1 MKFIAANITEEKYIP
16 WWAAASAASVALWMI
31 SQSHGVINNDGLLYI
46 EAAKQFANHEWQKGF
61 ALYNWPAYS
70 LLIALTNAFTGLAF
84 QTSAHAIGIVFFTF
98 TGAGVAV
105 LVREFGGERRAM
117 IAATL
122 LLCCSPYIV
131 RSLLPMVIRD
141 HGFLTFHIWSLIF
154 FLRFYRNNSFKDAFA
169 WGGTALLATL
179 FRIEGIIYLAFLPL
193 VILMSN
199 SLTWKKRF
207 ELIIKAQGLPLVL
220 GITLAAVLSLS
231 PSLSLADLGRLND
244 PIGISQAIFFQLSQ
258 GLLGK
263 AEIYG
268 ESVLGPFLENFSL
281 AGLLA
286 TLVLAVVTKSAAS
299 AGWLQLAF
307 AVFSRSL
314 PKSQAPQYRLVLK
327 WLFLIGLINAVV
339 ILLSVFVLSTRYL
352 LPLAILI
359 MIAGA
364 FGLAALFQTVKRN
377 WILYGL
383 IIAIMLQLIATLWPF
398 NAAQRYEIE
407 AANWVKEHIA
417 SDKKI
422 YFDEGRIR
430 YYAFGDSSDR
440 TEKPWP
446 EVQRFMESDELK
458 QFDYVL
464 VHISHRHP
472 EQQAWV
478 ISKLGAPIATF
489 NNGRGK
495 QIQIHET
502 P

>member
-231 PSLSLADLGRLND
+231 PALSLADLGRLND

-314 PKSQAPQYRLVLK
+314 PESQAPQYRLVLK

-478 ISKLGAPIATF
+478 ISKLGAPITTF

-495 QIQIHET
+495 QIQIHEI